1 MISIILSHI
10 SQRVCERE
18 RVAMRHPARR
28 PGLVGTVIAAATS
41 AGVAALPLSVVAAPA
56 ATDEGKPVGNSPL
69 VVGGGDEPAD
79 AGTPDSFLLAP
90 ALDGLGGWRQLRGR
104 GYGRVLAV
112 EPVLFAGLPG
122 LGAVNRHRVLP
133 ALMAGTARASRPRGT
148 VRGGST
154 TSPLG
159 TSATSTPTNAK
170 IRTMALRPIADGAG
184 HAAIAR

>member
-56 ATDEGKPVGNSPL
+56 ATDEG
-69 VVGGGDEPAD
+69 
-79 AGTPDSFLLAP
+79 TPDSFLLAP

-104 GYGRVLAV
+104 GHGRVLAV

-148 VRGGST
+148 VRGE
-154 TSPLG
+154 LG
-159 TSATSTPTNAK
+159 LAAAVLAATALTSAPPQGSGRTEPAASAATPRFVQMSGVA
-170 IRTMALRPIADGAG
+170 
-184 HAAIAR
+184 

>member
-1 MISIILSHI
+1 
-10 SQRVCERE
+10 
-18 RVAMRHPARR
+18 MRHPARR

-56 ATDEGKPVGNSPL
+56 ATDEGKPVGNSRL
-69 VVGGGDEPAD
+69 VVGGGGEPAD

-104 GYGRVLAV
+104 GHGRVLAV

-148 VRGGST
+148 VRGE
-154 TSPLG
+154 LG
-159 TSATSTPTNAK
+159 LAAAVLAATALTSAPPQGSGRTEPAASAATPRFVQMSRVA
-170 IRTMALRPIADGAG
+170 
-184 HAAIAR
+184 